1 MLRVIATSEYKRVNI
16 AIGMRKDIDFE
27 NDILLTRKYYISS
40 FTGIGVLSS
49 WILLWD
55 RDLLVMF
62 PWFCDNNI
70 YAWGPSIHLCLPIE
84 FKSRIVAI

>member
-16 AIGMRKDIDFE
+16 AIGMRKVIDFE

-49 WILLWD
+49 
-55 RDLLVMF
+55 
-62 PWFCDNNI
+62 
-70 YAWGPSIHLCLPIE
+70 
-84 FKSRIVAI
+84 